1 MATAAD
7 HALTFKA
14 LAHPGPVTEDRRRE
28 ILANPGFGTH
38 FTDHMVSIDWNAEE
52 GWHNATIGPRGPIAL
67 DPAAAVLH
75 YAQEIFEGLK
85 AYVQADGSVALF
97 RPEANAAR
105 FNRSAQ
111 RLAMPDLSEALFVEA
126 VEQIVTAD
134 RSWIPD
140 GEGASLYLRPFM
152 IATEAFLGVRPAKEY
167 KFLVIASPAGNYF
180 KSGAPAVSIWVSE
193 YTRAAPGGTGAAKC
207 GGNYAASLV
216 PQGEAIARGHDQVV
230 FLDAAEHRWIEELG
244 GMNLFFAFDDGTV
257 LTPELTGT
265 ILPGITRDSLI
276 ALMREDG
283 IDGFARDLQAMRASL
298 DTSLIDGFARAGDV
312 LESGLSRA
320 IRSGSLGFDDLKRTA
335 LDAVDAIA
343 AQSLRSLFSGGT
355 AAGQPGGTDLSGLIG
370 AILGLPGR
378 AGGGDVAPS
387 RGYLVGERGPELFV
401 PTSAGRVEPLSPA
414 RQESARDVR
423 VSIAM
428 TGPRTAATPH
438 GLRRSSRQIAA
449 AVRRALVQY

>member
-1 MATAAD
+1 MDETIDGLLVEVRA
-7 HALTFKA
+7 
-14 LAHPGPVTEDRRRE
+14 
-28 ILANPGFGTH
+28 GT
-38 FTDHMVSIDWNAEE
+38 
-52 GWHNATIGPRGPIAL
+52 
-67 DPAAAVLH
+67 
-75 YAQEIFEGLK
+75 
-85 AYVQADGSVALF
+85 
-97 RPEANAAR
+97 
-105 FNRSAQ
+105 
-111 RLAMPDLSEALFVEA
+111 
-126 VEQIVTAD
+126 
-134 RSWIPD
+134 
-140 GEGASLYLRPFM
+140 
-152 IATEAFLGVRPAKEY
+152 
-167 KFLVIASPAGNYF
+167 
-180 KSGAPAVSIWVSE
+180 
-193 YTRAAPGGTGAAKC
+193 
-207 GGNYAASLV
+207 
-216 PQGEAIARGHDQVV
+216 
-230 FLDAAEHRWIEELG
+230 
-244 GMNLFFAFDDGTV
+244 
-257 LTPELTGT
+257 
-265 ILPGITRDSLI
+265 
-276 ALMREDG
+276 
-283 IDGFARDLQAMRASL
+283 DGFARDLQAMRASL